1 MFLAFAGVF
10 LSVLVW
16 WLCIRPSH
24 DRHWRPEVAVMPRA
38 IIDGDRVRI
47 TGFRNFEYRS
57 TDDFTVRYEE
67 REFLI
72 SHLTSVDFFVSYW
85 KQGPVDTPS

>member
-1 MFLAFAGVF
+1 MGPAATGNGGGFFGIRYLGLMGDAETTNIAFAGVF

-38 IIDGDRVRI
+38 MIDGDRVRI
-47 TGFRNFEYRS
+47 MG
-57 TDDFTVRYEE
+57 
-67 REFLI
+67 
-72 SHLTSVDFFVSYW
+72 
-85 KQGPVDTPS
+85 

>member
-24 DRHWRPEVAVMPRA
+24 DRHVATRGRGRCLGRSLTA
-38 IIDGDRVRI
+38 IACASPVFAISNTARR
-47 TGFRNFEYRS
+47 
-57 TDDFTVRYEE
+57 DDFTVRYEE
-67 REFLI
+67 RECRFRI
-72 SHLTSVDFFVSYW
+72 
-85 KQGPVDTPS
+85 

>member
-38 IIDGDRVRI
+38 IVDGDRVLLVHNKWDGEKDRYAWAEI
-47 TGFRNFEYRS
+47 ESLTPEKDPFFRFATPETQKLNS
-57 TDDFTVRYEE
+57 G
-67 REFLI
+67 
-72 SHLTSVDFFVSYW
+72 SVHDP
-85 KQGPVDTPS
+85 G